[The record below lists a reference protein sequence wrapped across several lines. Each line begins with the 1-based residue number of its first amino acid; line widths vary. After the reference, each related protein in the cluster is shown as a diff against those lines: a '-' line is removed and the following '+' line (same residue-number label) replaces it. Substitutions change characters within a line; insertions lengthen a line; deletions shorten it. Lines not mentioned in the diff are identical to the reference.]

1 MNRKLLNDIRK
12 NMVRRGLLLQHRML
26 DDSMSKP
33 ESLCE
38 KFPRRSSRFSRTYS
52 DKHYINKLKEL
63 SKTSK
68 ID

>member
-1 MNRKLLNDIRK
+1 MNRKLLNEKRK
-12 NMVRRGLLLQHRML
+12 KMMRHRFLLQHRML
-26 DDSMSKP
+26 DDGLSKP
-33 ESLCE
+33 ESFCE

-52 DKHYINKLKEL
+52 DKHYINKLKEM

>member
-26 DDSMSKP
+26 DDGLSKP
-33 ESLCE
+33 ESLGE
-38 KFPRRSSRFSRTYS
+38 KFPRRTSRFCRTYS
-52 DKHYINKLKEL
+52 DKHYINKLKEI

>member
-1 MNRKLLNDIRK
+1 MNRKLLNDIRQ

-26 DDSMSKP
+26 DDGLSKP
-33 ESLCE
+33 ELFSE
-38 KFPRRSSRFSRTYS
+38 KFPRRPSRFSRTFS
-52 DKHYINKLKEL
+52 DKHYINKLKEM